1 MDDKDLKALLAYLQT
16 NSPIY
21 PLEALRVQMVKAGH
35 APEAAERAIAVFQ
48 GRLRPPEPSAWPL
61 ALAVALI
68 DLALVWV
75 WAGLF
80 QRFGTG
86 RVSCS
91 GAMLLPVLYLGE
103 IFWGLAALTAGKDRW
118 GRGLLLGV
126 LLFLI
131 AGLVILSAIAGKWLS
146 HLGS

>member
-1 MDDKDLKALLAYLQT
+1 MHDKDLKALLAYLQA
-16 NSPIY
+16 NSPLY
-21 PLEALRVQMVKAGH
+21 PLEALRAQMVKAGH

-48 GRLRPPEPSAWPL
+48 GRLRPAEPSAWPL
-61 ALAVALI
+61 ALGVALI

-75 WAGLF
+75 WVGFF

-91 GAMLLPVLYLGE
+91 GAVLLPIAYLGE
-103 IFWGLAALTAGKDRW
+103 IFWGLAALAAGKDRW

-126 LLFLI
+126 MLFLI

-146 HLGS
+146 HLSS